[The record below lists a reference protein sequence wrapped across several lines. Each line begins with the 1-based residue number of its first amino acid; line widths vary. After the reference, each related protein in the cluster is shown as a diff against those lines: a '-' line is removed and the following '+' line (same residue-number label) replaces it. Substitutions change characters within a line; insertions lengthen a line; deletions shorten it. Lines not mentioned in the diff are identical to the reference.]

1 MPQIANSYD
10 EVRIPLGR
18 MSFTPDIPATALGTD
33 EYNAGFNVETDIR
46 GVRSVGGQQ
55 AILKP
60 VPGNYAPIFITGGF
74 RRGGEW
80 WFVAATEGDGI
91 SVGGKWYACSA
102 THDWYDITPPGI
114 DTVNYKQVTNITET
128 WNGTVLFLNDEHNPP
143 FFWPDEEPTI
153 VVPAQKMKAYSNQ
166 VPLDIAN
173 IQFACFFAFYFGT
186 RLNSIFF

>member
-46 GVRSVGGQQ
+46 GVRCVGGQQ

-80 WFVAATEGDGI
+80 WFVER
-91 SVGGKWYACSA
+91 W
-102 THDWYDITPPGI
+102 
-114 DTVNYKQVTNITET
+114 
-128 WNGTVLFLNDEHNPP
+128 
-143 FFWPDEEPTI
+143 
-153 VVPAQKMKAYSNQ
+153 
-166 VPLDIAN
+166 
-173 IQFACFFAFYFGT
+173 
-186 RLNSIFF
+186 R